1 KSGHRPT
8 PSFKL
13 TRRNA
18 LARRRPTGHTGTG
31 FEPRGLSPR
40 PLSAGL
46 VMDTVADC
54 QELLRQAGWA
64 VNESHNDSG
73 GSVEWLVM
81 GANGA
86 NVIEARAASQ
96 TAA

>member
-1 KSGHRPT
+1 
-8 PSFKL
+8 
-13 TRRNA
+13 
-18 LARRRPTGHTGTG
+18 
-31 FEPRGLSPR
+31 
-40 PLSAGL
+40 
-46 VMDTVADC
+46 MDTVADC

-96 TAA
+96 TEAWFEAVEQARALGMLGGG